1 MNNIFEAYSVAVRNN
16 VDNLRRLNELLD
28 KVAAIQTLHE
38 NHDLLQGLNFF
49 FYGNQILLCS
59 KVDKLND
66 IEPLLALLEKTFA
79 IEFDNTFDCAD
90 GGWRQYECRTAS
102 WLRVDAELKADGV
115 ECRRVVVGHT
125 DPAPIFA
132 FECGEVKA

>member
-1 MNNIFEAYSVAVRNN
+1 MNNIFEAYSVAVKNN

-38 NHDLLQGLNFF
+38 NHDLLQGLHFF

-90 GGWRQYECRTAS
+90 GGWRQYECRTAP
-102 WLRVDAELKADGV
+102 WLRVDAELKGDNV

-125 DPAPIFA
+125 DPAPIYA
-132 FECGEVKA
+132 FECGEKA